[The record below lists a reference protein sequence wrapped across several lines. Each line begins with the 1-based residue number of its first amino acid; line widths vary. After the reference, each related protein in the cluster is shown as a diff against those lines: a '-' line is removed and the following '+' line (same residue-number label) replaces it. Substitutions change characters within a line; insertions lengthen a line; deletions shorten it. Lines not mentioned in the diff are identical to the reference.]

1 MNKRKITLFKII
13 YIILGMLTLALGTIG
28 IFLPVLPT
36 VPFYL
41 ATTFFFAKGS
51 ERFHQWFISTKL
63 YEKHV
68 SHFVKHR
75 MMSFRGVVILM
86 VLVSAMLIFAIYM
99 IDSDA
104 MAIVIWVLIATK
116 YAYFITRVNVVS
128 QERYK
133 QLVLSVQGDSDD

>member
-1 MNKRKITLFKII
+1 MNKSKITLLKIL
-13 YIILGMLTLALGTIG
+13 YIILGMLALALGTIG

-41 ATTFFFAKGS
+41 ATTYFFAKGS

-68 SHFVKHR
+68 SHFVKQR
-75 MMSFRGVVILM
+75 TMSFRGVVVLM

-99 IDSDA
+99 VDSDA

-128 QERYK
+128 QEEYK
-133 QLVLSVQGDSDD
+133 QLLLSVKGDSDD